1 MDNSKMLEVAFV
13 EQTMQSTQGCE
24 GFAMLK
30 SGVTFNEDAKC
41 LGHLT
46 NKTDVGLK
54 ETVLE
59 AHKVRSVK

>member
-1 MDNSKMLEVAFV
+1 MDNSEMLEVAFV

-41 LGHLT
+41 LGHFT
-46 NKTDVGLK
+46 NKTDVGVT
-54 ETVLE
+54 EIVLE
-59 AHKVRSVK
+59 ADEV

>member
-1 MDNSKMLEVAFV
+1 
-13 EQTMQSTQGCE
+13 MQSTQECE

-46 NKTDVGLK
+46 NKTDVGVK

-59 AHKVRSVK
+59 ADEVRSVKLLKQWEFCWGQFRTF